1 VRARPRPYS
10 ARSIPPATPSSVWL
24 DWAGARRPALANVT
38 AVTGVTAGN
47 GRRPV
52 IAGLGLTEMGAIYG
66 RSATSFATE
75 AIRLALADAGLDLA
89 AVDGLLTSNGTTGG
103 VGLGLQRDL
112 GLHDLRLLSEMQGF
126 GSTAG
131 SMVQF
136 ASMAV
141 QAGMAEVVVCV
152 FGDAPLRPGRS
163 AGDVY
168 GARRR
173 PQTPTV
179 KPGGD
184 SAEAEA
190 TDAELPKPTL
200 HGWSGLLISAGA
212 IGANTLYALAA
223 RRHMNRF
230 GTTTDDL
237 GAIAVAQREW
247 AALNPLASKRDPITL
262 DDHRNSRLIA
272 DPFRLLDCCLVSNGG
287 VAVIVTSEERAAD
300 RRQPPVYVS
309 GWAQC
314 HPGRLFEHD
323 DQFGIVTGAARSGPA
338 ALAMAGVK
346 LGDVDVAQLYDCYTF
361 TVLVSLE
368 DYGFCAKGEGG
379 AFVSSGAIGPRGRLK
394 LNTGGG
400 QLSGYYMWGM
410 TPLSEAII
418 QVRGQGGDRQVD
430 RHDVALVSGNG
441 GILDHHATLVLGT
454 GPS

>member
-1 VRARPRPYS
+1 M
-10 ARSIPPATPSSVWL
+10 
-24 DWAGARRPALANVT
+24 T
-38 AVTGVTAGN
+38 AVTGGK

-52 IAGLGLTEMGAIYG
+52 VAGLGLTEMGAVYG

-75 AIRLALADAGLDLA
+75 AARLALADAGLDLVD
-89 AVDGLLTSNGTTGG
+89 VDGLLTSNGTTGG

-112 GLHDLRLLSEMQGF
+112 GLQDLRLLSEMQGF

-136 ASMAV
+136 ASMAIESR
-141 QAGMAEVVVCV
+141 MAEVVVCV
-152 FGDAPLRPGRS
+152 FADAPLRPGRS

-173 PQTPTV
+173 PETLTV
-179 KPGGD
+179 KSGG
-184 SAEAEA
+184 SAEEPP
-190 TDAELPKPTL
+190 PKPTL

-230 GTTTDDL
+230 GTTVEDF

-247 AALNPLASKRDPITL
+247 ASLNPLATKRDPITL
-262 DDHRNSRLIA
+262 EDHRNSRLIA

-287 VAVIVTSEERAAD
+287 VAVVVTSEERAAD
-300 RRQPPVYVS
+300 LRQPPVYVN

-323 DQFGIVTGAARSGPA
+323 DQFGIVTGAARSGPE

-379 AFVSSGAIGPRGRLK
+379 AFVSSGAIGPHGRLK
-394 LNTGGG
+394 VNTGGG

-430 RHDVALVSGNG
+430 RHEVALVSGNG

>member
-1 VRARPRPYS
+1 MAAPKS
-10 ARSIPPATPSSVWL
+10 
-24 DWAGARRPALANVT
+24 
-38 AVTGVTAGN
+38 
-47 GRRPV
+47 RRPV
-52 IAGLGLTEMGAIYG
+52 IAGLGMTEMGAIYG
-66 RSATSFATE
+66 RNAASFARE
-75 AIRLALADAGLDLA
+75 AIRLAVADAGLQLGD
-89 AVDGLLTSNGTTGG
+89 VDGLLTSNGTSGG
-103 VGLGLQRDL
+103 VGLGLQREL
-112 GLHDLRLLSEMQGF
+112 GLRDLRLLSEMQGY

-141 QAGMAEVVVCV
+141 QSGMAEVVVCV
-152 FGDAPLRPGRS
+152 FADAPLRPGRS

-173 PQTPTV
+173 NANPVAPDR
-179 KPGGD
+179 P
-184 SAEAEA
+184 AEP
-190 TDAELPKPTL
+190 PKPTL
-200 HGWSGLLISAGA
+200 HGWSGLTISAGA

-230 GTTTDDL
+230 GTTSEDF
-237 GAIAVAQREW
+237 GAIAVAQRAW
-247 AALNPLASKRDPITL
+247 AAMNPAAAKRDPITL
-262 DDHRNSRLIA
+262 EDHKSSRVIA

-287 VAVIVTSEERAAD
+287 VAVVVTTEARAAD
-300 RRQPPVYVS
+300 LCQPPVHVN

-323 DQFGIVTGAARSGPA
+323 EEFGLVTGAALSGPQ
-338 ALAMAGVK
+338 ALSMACVK
-346 LGDVDVAQLYDCYTF
+346 LDDVDVAQIYDCYTY

-379 AFVSSGAIGPRGRLK
+379 AFVSTGGQIGPGGRLK

-400 QLSGYYMWGM
+400 QLSSFYMWGF
-410 TPLSEAII
+410 TPLTEAII
-418 QVRGQGGDRQVD
+418 QVRGQGGERQVE

-454 GPS
+454 GPA